1 MGLTIIRCSLTL
13 TRPDIT
19 ILFHITSFRFVFHQD
34 GETALMSAADNG
46 HLETVTLLLDRGADI
61 NQKDNVSYCYTW
73 LTALYTMALL
83 AHINID
89 D

>member
-1 MGLTIIRCSLTL
+1 
-13 TRPDIT
+13 
-19 ILFHITSFRFVFHQD
+19 
-34 GETALMSAADNG
+34 MSAADNG